1 MITRLKLATLLQT
14 RTIFVVALLAISLFL
29 SSVIPPFQSPD
40 EFEHITR
47 AYLLGHGDIVL
58 KAQEGQSSGGM
69 IDSGLARYMDAYSG
83 LPFHPNR
90 KLSATEIEA
99 AKSIQWQDTK
109 ESKPAL
115 GMAYYFP
122 GIYVVHT
129 LGLKI
134 GEFFKLSID
143 TSYYLT
149 RYLLFI
155 VIGLVLYFSFKLYAP
170 SYLTLAFLLIPM
182 SIFQFSSASLDGIA
196 TALAI
201 FIISAVFFING
212 SANRISSETP
222 SSTVPSAV
230 TIRPDHLFYFL
241 MLAFLLLASS
251 RLQAMAMIFPVG
263 VAAYSLKKR
272 RYIIFTLLSAVAVF
286 LWQVIIIHTIVD
298 GRVAIGASSSS
309 VILFYA
315 THPIELWGVLK
326 NTLTNADILRGYFS
340 SFFGLLGWLDTPFPG
355 SEYKILFFITLTI
368 AGCSIAYAQ
377 PQKLSLLKVSL
388 CLSALGSLAAIFLA
402 LLVTWT
408 PHPARVIDGVVGRYL
423 LIPALL
429 LSYAFSTNEK
439 NLLPALRHLG
449 LIFLIGLGTY
459 SLIIC
464 YDILLERYYLKI

>member
-1 MITRLKLATLLQT
+1 MIAKLQPVRIFQT
-14 RTIFVVALLAISLFL
+14 KVVFVLALLTISLFL

-47 AYLLGHGDIVL
+47 AYLLGQGDIVL
-58 KAQEGQSSGGM
+58 KAPKGQSSGGM

-99 AKSIQWQDTK
+99 AKPIQWQDTK
-109 ESKPAL
+109 EFKPAL

-122 GIYVVHT
+122 GIYVVHA
-129 LGLKI
+129 LGLKV

-196 TALAI
+196 TALAV
-201 FIISAVFFING
+201 FVISAVFYINNSTKQG
-212 SANRISSETP
+212 SSDILS
-222 SSTVPSAV
+222 SAV
-230 TIRPDHLFYFL
+230 PTLPIIRPDYLFYLLTLAYL
-241 MLAFLLLASS
+241 MLASS
-251 RLQAMAMIFPVG
+251 RLQAMAMIFLVG
-263 VAAYSLKKR
+263 YSAHSLKKT
-272 RYIIFTLLSAVAVF
+272 RYLVITLLAAISVF
-286 LWQVIIIHTIVD
+286 LWQIIIINTIVD
-298 GRVAIGASSSS
+298 GRVALGASSSHI
-309 VILFYA
+309 ILFYLQ
-315 THPIELWGVLK
+315 HPIEFLGVLK
-326 NTLTNADILRGYFS
+326 NTLTNTDILRGYFS

-355 SEYKILFFITLTI
+355 SEYKILLFFTLAI
-368 AGCSIAYAQ
+368 AGCSIGYSQ
-377 PQKLSLLKVSL
+377 WRKSRGLNIIL

-429 LSYAFSTNEK
+429 LSYAFSTNK
-439 NLLPALRHLG
+439 QNLLPALRYLG
-449 LIFLIGLGTY
+449 LIFLVGLSAY
-459 SLIIC
+459 SLFIC
-464 YDILLERYYLKI
+464 HDILLERYYLKI